1 MMPNYRRPRL
11 EFCVITAKVEG
22 FHKKEKMLVFL
33 EYNALM
39 IQYINMKKEKKIRGL
54 PWTKS
59 TISTLEILVD
69 KIKRKLIL
77 IPYCLQFN
85 TEKKFQMHWM
95 ENVFH

>member
-1 MMPNYRRPRL
+1 
-11 EFCVITAKVEG
+11 
-22 FHKKEKMLVFL
+22 
-33 EYNALM
+33 
-39 IQYINMKKEKKIRGL
+39 MKKEKKIRGL

>member
-1 MMPNYRRPRL
+1 
-11 EFCVITAKVEG
+11 
-22 FHKKEKMLVFL
+22 
-33 EYNALM
+33 
-39 IQYINMKKEKKIRGL
+39 MKKEKKIRGL

-85 TEKKFQMHWM
+85 TEKKVS
-95 ENVFH
+95 NALDGKRLSLNSPFHDTFDK